1 MRENDGAVVTVM
13 VLVSETGG
21 VSKSDIAIASVTPGT
36 TVIAFNVGASVAAM
50 DDARALGVS
59 IEYYITIYDAIESV
73 ESRMQEVLSP
83 TPNA

>member
-1 MRENDGAVVTVM
+1 MRENDGVVVTVM

-50 DDARALGVS
+50 DDAPALGVLT
-59 IEYYITIYDAIESV
+59 EFYITIYDAIKSV
-73 ESRMQEVLSP
+73 KSRMQEVLSP

>member
-1 MRENDGAVVTVM
+1 MRENDGVVVTVM

-50 DDARALGVS
+50 DDARA
-59 IEYYITIYDAIESV
+59 
-73 ESRMQEVLSP
+73 
-83 TPNA
+83 